1 MCAILY
7 LQVRET
13 HMTDKQ
19 LRAMEIEQDQR
30 DARIMQQARKSPVQ
44 IARLMGITVGRA
56 LTLLGL

>member
-1 MCAILY
+1 
-7 LQVRET
+7 
-13 HMTDKQ
+13 MTDKQ

-30 DARIMQQARKSPVQ
+30 DARSMQQAGKSPVQ